1 MTAHALAALLGH
13 VFADSGLLQAALTH
27 PSAGEREE
35 RRAYERL
42 EFLGDRVLG
51 LAISELL
58 LERFPKENEGALAL
72 RFVGLVRAEAV
83 AEVAEA
89 IGLGDHLA
97 LSSSARNDGAKGQI
111 SMLADACEAVIGA
124 LYLDGGLEPART
136 FVRRHWADAV
146 EASGRRPPQ
155 DPKTSLQEWLQGRG
169 LGLPKYAVVS
179 QEGPAHAPEF
189 TVVVMANNGQS
200 AAATGPSKRAAE
212 QAAAE
217 ALLGELA
224 GTE

>member
-1 MTAHALAALLGH
+1 MLDDLAKSLGH
-13 VFADSGLLQAALTH
+13 VFADMTILAEATTHGSAAKG
-27 PSAGEREE
+27 ARN
-35 RRAYERL
+35 YERL

-124 LYLDGGLEPART
+124 LYLDGGLEPARM

-179 QEGPAHAPEF
+179 Q
-189 TVVVMANNGQS
+189 
-200 AAATGPSKRAAE
+200 
-212 QAAAE
+212 
-217 ALLGELA
+217 
-224 GTE
+224 